1 MYILHVSLGDPD
13 SHQGGLNRYCKELM
27 ETQNKCGHKTAVI
40 YPGTFIE
47 SKHPHII
54 HRGKNKYEILDAL
67 PVAITYGISEPK
79 RYMVSASKNA
89 YAKLLKKQRPD
100 VIHIHSIQ
108 GIHLEFFEAA
118 KELSIPM
125 VMTTHDYYP
134 ICMKCI
140 LIDQSGKLCEGASA
154 EKCANCNVN
163 NGLSAMKQRI
173 IQSMLYQSCKGSA
186 FMRKAKARAK
196 GVTTTTVATPLDI
209 KNATNA
215 AEYAEL
221 QNYYSHIVNMFSMIH
236 CNSNLTYKI
245 YCGSFPALPMRI
257 VPITHMGLTRCQHK
271 RGSICKITYMGGESA
286 HKGYA
291 VLMSAVKG
299 LCENDSGQHWQLNLY
314 GGNFQAHPVK
324 DARILY
330 HGYFGPEDAEQV
342 WSNTDIL
349 VMPSQWRETFGFV
362 LLEALCRGIPVIC
375 SDLVGAQD
383 LNLPELIFS
392 HMDAEQLYE
401 KIVFLLNDDNYSR
414 IQKQILKLTLPTDME
429 EHTKS
434 MLALYQEC
442 RYEHGSMYK
451 QTCK

>member
-40 YPGTFIE
+40 YPGTFIQ
-47 SKHPHII
+47 SKYPIVI
-54 HRGKNKYEILDAL
+54 SVNKNKYDIFEAL
-67 PVAITYGISEPK
+67 PVAITYGIDNPK
-79 RYMVSASKNA
+79 RYMVPARGNA
-89 YAKLLKKQRPD
+89 YLNFLRKQKPD
-100 VIHIHSIQ
+100 VIHVHSIQ
-108 GIHLEFFEAA
+108 GIHAEFFEAA
-118 KELSIPM
+118 KELGIPM
-125 VMTTHDYYP
+125 VLTTHDYYP
-134 ICMKCI
+134 ICRKCI
-140 LIDQSGKLCEGASA
+140 LIDQNGKLCDDASV
-154 EKCANCNVN
+154 EKCAICNAN
-163 NGLSAMKQRI
+163 AGLSVMKQRI
-173 IQSMLYQSCKGSA
+173 IQSMLYQNCKGSA

-196 GVTTTTVATPLDI
+196 GVTMTTVATPLDI

-271 RGSICKITYMGGESA
+271 RGSICRITYMGGESA
-286 HKGYA
+286 HKGFA
-291 VLMSAVKG
+291 VLMSAIKS
-299 LCENDSGQHWQLNLY
+299 LCESDSGRRWQLNLY
-314 GGNFQAHPVK
+314 GGNFQAHPVE

-330 HGYFGPEDAEQV
+330 HGYFGLKEAEHV
-342 WSNTDIL
+342 WNNTDIL
-349 VMPSQWRETFGFV
+349 IMPSQWRETFGFV

-383 LNLPELIFS
+383 LNLSELIFS
-392 HMDAEQLYE
+392 HMDAERLYE

-414 IQKQILKLTLPTDME
+414 IQAQILKLTLPTDME
-429 EHTKS
+429 KHARS

-442 RYEHGSMYK
+442 EHEYSSMHK
-451 QTCK
+451 QTCE